1 MFRMK
6 LGWLLFLVPVVGAWA
21 ADYPAPKEAD
31 FVVRDFRFTSGE
43 VLPELRLHYRTLG
56 RPDRN
61 NAVLIM
67 HGTGGS
73 GKQFLNDQFAS
84 VLYAPGQLLDATKY
98 FIILPDA
105 IGHGGSSKPS
115 DGLEERFP
123 HYGYEDIVTAQYRLV
138 TEGLGLKHLRLV
150 MGTSMGGMQTWMWG
164 ERYPDFMSA
173 LMPLASVP
181 VEIAGRN
188 RFFRRM
194 MIDSLRSDPVNGLRS
209 ALYILMIMTSCPLEI
224 QKQAGTREKADELF
238 DSTYRKRADGV
249 TATDLLYQVDASR
262 DYNPQPQLESIRSPL
277 LAINSADDQVN
288 PPELGIVEREIQRVK
303 RGRFVLLPISSR
315 TRGHGTHSL
324 PAVWGRYM
332 AELLQE
338 SR

>member
-1 MFRMK
+1 MK
-6 LGWLLFLVPVVGAWA
+6 LLALLAIA
-21 ADYPAPKEAD
+21 ACAMASDYPAPKEAD
-31 FVVRDFRFTSGE
+31 FVVRDFHFSSGE
-43 VLPELRLHYRTLG
+43 TLPQLRLHYRTIG
-56 RPDRN
+56 APNAN
-61 NAVLIM
+61 NAVLIL

-73 GKQFLNDQFAS
+73 GKQFLTDQFAGL
-84 VLYAPGQLLDATKY
+84 LYGPGQLLDVSKH

-115 DGLEERFP
+115 DGLGEKFP
-123 HYGYEDIVTAQYRLV
+123 HYGYQDMVAAQYRLV

-173 LMPLASVP
+173 LMPLASAP

-194 MIDSLRSDPVNGLRS
+194 MVDSLRSDPVNGLRT

-224 QKQAGTREKADELF
+224 QKEAPTQEKADALF
-238 DSTYRKRADGV
+238 DSTYRKRAEGV
-249 TATDLLYQVDASR
+249 KGIDLLYQADSSR
-262 DYNPQPQLESIRSPL
+262 DYNPQPHLENIQAPL

-288 PPELGIVEREIQRVK
+288 PPELGIVEREIRRVK
-303 RGRFVLLPISSR
+303 HGRFVLLPISDQ

-324 PAVWGRYM
+324 PAVWGSYM
-332 AELLQE
+332 AELLHDSQ
-338 SR
+338 

>member
-1 MFRMK
+1 MK
-6 LGWLLFLVPVVGAWA
+6 LLALLAIA
-21 ADYPAPKEAD
+21 ACAMASDYPAPKEAD
-31 FVVRDFRFTSGE
+31 FVVRDFHFSNGE
-43 VLPELRLHYRTLG
+43 TLPQLRLHYRTIG
-56 RPDRN
+56 APGAN
-61 NAVLIM
+61 NAVLIL

-73 GKQFLNDQFAS
+73 GKQFLTEQFAGI
-84 VLYAPGQLLDATKY
+84 LYGPGQLLDASKH

-115 DGLEERFP
+115 DGLGEKFP
-123 HYGYEDIVTAQYRLV
+123 HYGYQDMVAAQYRLV

-173 LMPLASVP
+173 LMPLASAP

-194 MIDSLRSDPVNGLRS
+194 MVDSLRSDPVNGLRT

-224 QKQAGTREKADELF
+224 QKEAPTQEKADALF
-238 DSTYRKRADGV
+238 DSTYRKRAEGV
-249 TATDLLYQVDASR
+249 KGIDLLYQADSSR
-262 DYNPQPQLESIRSPL
+262 DYNPQPHLENIQAPL

-288 PPELGIVEREIQRVK
+288 PPELGIVEREIRRVK
-303 RGRFVLLPISSR
+303 HGRFVLLPISDQ

-324 PAVWGRYM
+324 PAVWGSYM
-332 AELLQE
+332 AELLHDSQ
-338 SR
+338 